1 MRKMRFQLV
10 LIQCLF
16 LIFVLGGS
24 ILVVNNAG
32 PYFYRNYRI
41 SIAKE
46 AFENLKD
53 VDLSKWDAE
62 ETDIESY
69 ENMNFTFTIADE
81 SMKKI
86 YQSIN
91 TGNRAVYRDIERRRL
106 DFDSTPVIVRKRNQD
121 RESIRLQGIIEQDGI
136 QYYVAIKD
144 KIRDVGIF
152 FRFALRVL
160 WCIFFLTLP
169 LGVVVMYLVAKSLS
183 KPIQQ
188 LETVV
193 KNVAE
198 HDFTR
203 KAETGNGFDEL
214 NDLAVSINRM
224 SEQVQAY
231 VANVEEDKDKLMLQ
245 KLEQERM
252 NRARKSFISNV
263 SHELK
268 TPLAVI
274 SSQVEMLQYLK
285 DEERREFY
293 YTSIEEEVAKM
304 SEMVGNLLDM
314 TVMEHNMGKVEKKE
328 FSLSEMVAYILLK
341 YDSLFKRKSI
351 QVETSLLENCHI
363 YGDRE
368 YIEQAVN
375 NFVMNALQHTD
386 KGNKIRLVTEEI
398 DDNIQVRIFNQ
409 GMPIADKDMEKIWKS
424 FYVPEQEKGKEEDNG
439 LGHTGLGL
447 YIVKTVMEMHGG
459 KYGVRNVE
467 DGVEFWMSIPK
478 GL

>member
-1 MRKMRFQLV
+1 MRKLKFQMV
-10 LIQCLF
+10 LIQGMF
-16 LIFVLGGS
+16 LLLVLGGS
-24 ILVVNNAG
+24 FFAFDKVA

-53 VDLSKWDAE
+53 VDLNKWTTE
-62 ETDIESY
+62 ETDVQSY

-81 SMKKI
+81 DMKKI
-86 YQSIN
+86 YQSLN
-91 TGNRAVYRDIERRRL
+91 TGEQAIYRDIQKRL
-106 DFDSTPVIVRKRNQD
+106 NDFDTTPVIVRKRNQD
-121 RESIRLQGIIEQDGI
+121 RENIRLQGIIEQDGI
-136 QYYVAIKD
+136 RYYVAIKD
-144 KIRDVGIF
+144 KIRDVGIY
-152 FRFALRVL
+152 FRFTMRAL
-160 WCIFFLTLP
+160 WCIFFVILL
-169 LGVVVMYLVAKSLS
+169 LGVTVMYFLAGNLS
-183 KPIQQ
+183 KPIGQMVA
-188 LETVV
+188 VV
-193 KNVAE
+193 RKISE
-198 HDFTR
+198 RDFTR
-203 KAETGNGFDEL
+203 KAEDNSTFEEL
-214 NDLAVSINRM
+214 NCLATSINHM
-224 SEQVQAY
+224 LEQVQGY
-231 VANVEEDKDKLMLQ
+231 VANVEEDKDRLMLQ